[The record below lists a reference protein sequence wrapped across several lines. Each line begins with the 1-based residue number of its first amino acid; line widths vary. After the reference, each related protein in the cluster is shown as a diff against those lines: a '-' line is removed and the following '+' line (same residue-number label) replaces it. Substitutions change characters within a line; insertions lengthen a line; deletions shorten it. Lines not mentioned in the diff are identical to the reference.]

1 MLFSYAVQL
10 MRKSNAKSSMDLR
23 LGTNFPLLCV
33 VKNKQFFGQ
42 GFIFFLGF
50 MLLLSSCGYVEMYTK
65 PVVNSDSSYV
75 YVRTGQDYTDFLD
88 SLGKTGMINPYSH
101 FRRAAKVYGY
111 KDSFKPGRYKLKK
124 GMTAVEALK
133 HLRSGKREP
142 VTFSFHYLRT
152 PESLAAKVASK
163 LEPDSARVMR
173 LLSDSLFTRKEFGL
187 SPVQASVIFIPNTY
201 EIHWH
206 VSAEDF
212 CRRMKKEYD
221 TFWDADRKKKADA
234 IGLSPV
240 QVSIL
245 ASLVQAEQS
254 RVSSEWPVIAGLY
267 LNRLKKGMLL
277 QSDPTVV
284 FAHRDFSLKR
294 VLLRHLEIDSP
305 FNTYKYSGLPPGP
318 INMPEPAVIDAVLNA
333 EKHDYLFMCAKED
346 LSGRHSF
353 AATLAQHNRNAAAY
367 QRALN
372 RNGIR

>member
-1 MLFSYAVQL
+1 MC
-10 MRKSNAKSSMDLR
+10 KSNAKSFMALCS
-23 LGTNFPLLCV
+23 GINFPLLCV
-33 VKNKQFFGQ
+33 AMNKQIFVS
-42 GFIFFLGF
+42 GFIFFFLF
-50 MLLLSSCGYVEMYTK
+50 VLFLSSCGYVEMYTK
-65 PVVNSDSSYV
+65 PVVNNDTSYV
-75 YVRTGQDYTDFLD
+75 FVRTGQAYADFLD

-111 KDSFKPGRYKLKK
+111 QDSFKPGRYKLTK
-124 GMTAVEALK
+124 GMTAVEVLK

-152 PESLAAKVASK
+152 PESLSAKVASK
-163 LEPDSARVMR
+163 LEPDSAGLMR
-173 LLSDSLFTRKEFGL
+173 LLLDSAFTRKEFSL
-187 SPVQASVIFIPNTY
+187 SPIQASVVFIPNTY
-201 EIHWH
+201 EIHWN

-221 TFWDADRKKKADA
+221 SFWNADRKKKADA
-234 IGLSPV
+234 IGLSQI

-284 FAHRDFSLKR
+284 FAHRDFSMKR

-305 FNTYKYSGLPPGP
+305 FNTYKYPGLPPGP
-318 INMPEPAVIDAVLNA
+318 INMPEPAVIDAVLSA
-333 EKHDYLFMCAKED
+333 AKHGFLFMCAKED
-346 LSGRHSF
+346 LSGRHNF

>member
-1 MLFSYAVQL
+1 
-10 MRKSNAKSSMDLR
+10 MRKSNAKSSIDLR
-23 LGTNFPLLCV
+23 RGINFPLLCV
-33 VKNKQFFGQ
+33 AMRKQHFSPA
-42 GFIFFLGF
+42 FIFLLVFLLAFSG
-50 MLLLSSCGYVEMYTK
+50 CGYMEMYTK

-75 YVRTGQDYTDFLD
+75 FVRTGQDYGDFLD
-88 SLGKTGMINPYSH
+88 SLGKTGIINPYSH

-111 KDSFKPGRYKLKK
+111 NDSFKPGRYKLTK
-124 GMTAVEALK
+124 GMTAVEVVK

-142 VTFSFHYLRT
+142 VRFSFHYLRT
-152 PESLAAKVASK
+152 PEALAEKVASK
-163 LEPDSARVMR
+163 LETDSARLMH
-173 LLSDSLFTRKEFGL
+173 LLSDSAFTRKEFGL
-187 SPVQASVIFIPNTY
+187 SPVQVPVIFIPNTY

-206 VSAEDF
+206 ISAVDF
-212 CRRMKKEYD
+212 CLRMKKEYD
-221 TFWDADRKKKADA
+221 AFWNADRKKKSDA
-234 IGLSPV
+234 LGLTPV

-254 RVSSEWPVIAGLY
+254 RISAEWPVIAGLY
-267 LNRLKKGMLL
+267 LNRLKRGMLL

-284 FAHRDFSLKR
+284 FAHRDFGMKR

-305 FNTYKYSGLPPGP
+305 FNTYKYPGLPPGP

-333 EKHDYLFMCAKED
+333 QRHDYLFMCAKED

-353 AATLAQHNRNAAAY
+353 AVTLAQHNRNAAAY